1 MTLQKGLPIRIMQMR
16 KQTKINKSKVKVKIT
31 KFKILDHYSDIDIQ
45 KHSCNVNEVQ
55 LMG

>member
-1 MTLQKGLPIRIMQMR
+1 MILQKGLPIQIMQMR

-31 KFKILDHYSDIDIQ
+31 KFKILNHYSDIDIQ
-45 KHSCNVNEVQ
+45 KHSCNVNQVQ